1 MIKEVRHPADH
12 LGNIGLSDYY
22 VYWDRSGELAALG
35 RPGGNAYAFFVFY
48 DRTGQVAGIPMGYNL
63 WTGPS
68 AYQRYIYDSL
78 GRLRNIEGY
87 DSGDTTGTADAVDI
101 GIQAYD
107 NNANITQMT
116 DWRNLSQRE
125 CYKYDVTDR
134 LTHAYTTGND
144 CVSADGT
151 GADSYDHTY
160 SYDAIGNLK
169 SRTPVGAYTYSA
181 GTAGPH
187 AVTSTSG
194 GDSFG
199 YDGNGD
205 MTARHLA
212 GEPAQTLG
220 YSYDRRLMTVTSSAG
235 TTSFA
240 YDVDGNRVL
249 RDDGTTTT
257 VYLPHGFEH
266 STVNTTGART
276 ARKTTSVA
284 GRAIGT
290 QDSFFANPVP
300 KWLYTNHQ
308 GSVAASYD
316 PATGVVDRNRYDPWG
331 AERTTA
337 VSGTDVGYTGQRN
350 DNSTGLMYY
359 GARYY
364 DPTIGR
370 FNQTDTIVPNPAEP
384 EDLNRYS
391 YVRNNPVNLTDPTGN
406 YCIVAGPRKGEC
418 VEPGDDPGDTG
429 VPGTGDPARRTT
441 RGSGGRG
448 SPSGGA
454 KPADDGCQDGCKASP
469 DHSDRGSGPHQL
481 WWCVQQSLLD
491 CYGAFRDGERAIG
504 AARELRQLRDWS
516 PEEENAFQHA
526 YWIGLVTR
534 RIDAAAALALG
545 EAHEADQSDG
555 EADTRKDLLN
565 NERGSFVA
573 ELLESKDDLEQLLIF
588 DVENGYLWCLES
600 GEVTACGG

>member
-1 MIKEVRHPADH
+1 MTRSRNFDGPDDVTIDYESFDAGSRPTRVAYTIATAATGGGVFRQTYDYYNGGLIKEVQHPADH
-12 LGNIGLSDYY
+12 TGNLGLSDYY

-101 GIQAYD
+101 GIQEYD

-144 CVSADGT
+144 CVSPDGT

-169 SRTPVGAYTYSA
+169 SRTPVGAYTYGA

-235 TTSFA
+235 ATSFA

-249 RDDGTTTT
+249 RDDGTSTT

-290 QDSFFANPVP
+290 QESFFANSDP

-337 VSGTDVGYTGQRN
+337 VSGTDIGYTGQRN

-370 FNQTDTIVPNPAEP
+370 FNQTDTIIPDPAEP
-384 EDLNRYS
+384 EDLNRYT
-391 YVRNNPVNLTDPTGN
+391 YVRNNPVNFTDPTGH
-406 YCIVAGPRKGEC
+406 CRRK
-418 VEPGDDPGDTG
+418 TG
-429 VPGTGDPARRTT
+429 GRRT
-441 RGSGGRG
+441 
-448 SPSGGA
+448 
-454 KPADDGCQDGCKASP
+454 
-469 DHSDRGSGPHQL
+469 
-481 WWCVQQSLLD
+481 W
-491 CYGAFRDGERAIG
+491 
-504 AARELRQLRDWS
+504 
-516 PEEENAFQHA
+516 
-526 YWIGLVTR
+526 
-534 RIDAAAALALG
+534 
-545 EAHEADQSDG
+545 
-555 EADTRKDLLN
+555 
-565 NERGSFVA
+565 
-573 ELLESKDDLEQLLIF
+573 
-588 DVENGYLWCLES
+588 
-600 GEVTACGG
+600 